1 MHVLKQLLNY
11 LCIVLKT
18 NLPSSE
24 NFCLLQARGGSFTAA
39 LQSSLLL
46 LRRGALRSGRP
57 FATKAGKPHP
67 THPAHVPQGP
77 ATPQPA
83 PPPKGQHHAPAPAQP
98 EASQLLRHPHH
109 YSSSSSSSASTSILH
124 HHHHQPQYFKQYRN
138 VTLATHKHS
147 SPFSFIFS
155 TNKHQQQVNYG
166 ISHHL
171 HTSHLISPESLMGG
185 EIGKVAVDFLY
196 Q

>member
-1 MHVLKQLLNY
+1 MLAYPVAGFLRHFNKNNLLTERAHTVADTSKMLLIIGYNCKPMHVLKQLLNY

-57 FATKAGKPHP
+57 CATKAGKPHP

-109 YSSSSSSSASTSILH
+109 YSSSSSSSTSIL
-124 HHHHQPQYFKQYRN
+124 
-138 VTLATHKHS
+138 
-147 SPFSFIFS
+147 
-155 TNKHQQQVNYG
+155 
-166 ISHHL
+166 
-171 HTSHLISPESLMGG
+171 
-185 EIGKVAVDFLY
+185 
-196 Q
+196 